1 MVHTYIEFLE
11 YILITLK
18 KSPKNDIKIEEIN
31 MGSMKFV
38 NAFSKNVK
46 NKSGY
51 VVRKLQSEVINI
63 IYIEKLAKTNFQP
76 DPCAFDCRTSVK
88 QYLNKAKYL
97 LIKIHDK
104 SPQKSNCSLTNSIKA
119 IFLFYAA

>member
-31 MGSMKFV
+31 TDSMKFV

-63 IYIEKLAKTNFQP
+63 IYI
-76 DPCAFDCRTSVK
+76 
-88 QYLNKAKYL
+88 
-97 LIKIHDK
+97 
-104 SPQKSNCSLTNSIKA
+104 
-119 IFLFYAA
+119 